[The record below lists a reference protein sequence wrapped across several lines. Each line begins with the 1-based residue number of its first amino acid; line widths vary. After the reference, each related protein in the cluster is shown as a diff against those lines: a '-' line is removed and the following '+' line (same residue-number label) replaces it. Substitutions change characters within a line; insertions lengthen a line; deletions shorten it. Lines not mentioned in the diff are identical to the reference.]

1 MSETT
6 SPCEDGSNGVGA
18 GSTSLFPNAVMT
30 GDSAVSG
37 LSLHNTIL
45 IDADRGHKTER
56 AETLSNNIGLD
67 ITVVVLA
74 GPDHAS

>member
-1 MSETT
+1 
-6 SPCEDGSNGVGA
+6 
-18 GSTSLFPNAVMT
+18 MT